1 MSTNSS
7 TTHFDDRA
15 ERRLGLDLPRV
26 EYPKEPIEQCHST
39 EAIIK
44 HSEDDDGEE
53 VSSKMAPS
61 PKKTLWRV
69 VKEFFQK
76 RRGPSSFA
84 NFPPHAFF

>member
-26 EYPKEPIEQCHST
+26 EYPKEPIEQCHSA
-39 EAIIK
+39 EANIK
-44 HSEDDDGEE
+44 HSEDDGEEE
-53 VSSKMAPS
+53 VSSNMTPY
-61 PKKTLWRV
+61 PKKTVWGV

-76 RRGPSSFA
+76 RRGSFA
-84 NFPPHAFF
+84 KLPPLAFM

>member
-7 TTHFDDRA
+7 ITHSEERA
-15 ERRLGLDLPRV
+15 ERRMGLDLPRD
-26 EYPKEPIEQCHST
+26 EYPTEPVEQCHST
-39 EAIIK
+39 EAVIK
-44 HSEDDDGEE
+44 HAKDDGEE

-61 PKKTLWRV
+61 PKKTLWGV

-84 NFPPHAFF
+84 NLSPLAFM

>member
-15 ERRLGLDLPRV
+15 ERRLGLDLLRV
-26 EYPKEPIEQCHST
+26 EYPKEPVEQCHST

-44 HSEDDDGEE
+44 HSEDDGEEE
-53 VSSKMAPS
+53 VSSKVTPS
-61 PKKTLWRV
+61 PKKTVWGV

-76 RRGPSSFA
+76 RRGSFA
-84 NFPPHAFF
+84 NLPPLAFL